1 MADAGAKAEQRCFPP
16 FHRQDRPAGAAHGF
30 SIEKYY
36 RLENTMNRTELTEGN
51 PMSITAFSEAIGLR
65 AAAQQTPVQP
75 RTRRSLTPEQWDAVI
90 LAEAAARLRRA
101 APTATTVPLGETVQ
115 QPDPEPL
122 RRALFESTLGKA
134 APSPQTAISAA
145 VTKDEISNDIHRA
158 EQSFAWREPVTV
170 EEWVNGAD
178 GQYRS
183 PFRQQ

>member
-1 MADAGAKAEQRCFPP
+1 MADAGSKAEQRCFPP
-16 FHRQDRPAGAAHGF
+16 FRRHDRPAGAARGPTI
-30 SIEKYY
+30 SYIGKK
-36 RLENTMNRTELTEGN
+36 NTMTYTISRTELTEGN

-65 AAAQQTPVQP
+65 ATAPQTPVQP

-90 LAEAAARLRRA
+90 LAEAAARLRKA
-101 APTATTVPLGETVQ
+101 APAATPVPVGETVH

-134 APSPQTAISAA
+134 APSPVA

-158 EQSFAWREPVTV
+158 EQSFMWREPVTV
-170 EEWVNGAD
+170 EEFLSGAD

-183 PFRQQ
+183 PYRQP